1 MGKHRESK
9 VKKMLRRLEMTKSKE
24 GMLAKRVRQELGRV
38 RYKLEKLNLEI
49 AAFSHK
55 SRKWRS
61 LKRAGTSIPRSKKI
75 STPVHSPQKHRALGL
90 QVTLRAAH
98 DKVGKIANQ
107 FNKVIA
113 KSQRL
118 EKAKARITRVY
129 RLKLTRYLF
138 QVHKLE
144 NKKRK
149 LKMMLSVLVARSIK
163 EATGRIWSVRK
174 LVARN
179 AYRVAG
185 GRYETKMVSEIHILR
200 LRKRKLDRQV
210 KKEMG
215 RYINEMM
222 TLNRGIRVL
231 RKIKTRMKRALKREM
246 KNRKTELLRRS
257 RKLNTQIEL
266 ENGFINHARHASG
279 FQKVGLAKEAK
290 MEHRKRVQEAT
301 QLKRIT
307 DVVEREAQSHGS
319 GMPKKLTHE
328 ENHLRHLLAT
338 VTKGTRKFAEQRI
351 MMTRRL
357 GNQARHAAKQSRSG
371 IKRERVWRRRL
382 IAAAHWESK
391 QIHDRHNS
399 GSDFRSSEKMYDHII
414 QALKTRIRRERRLR
428 ARRSKILAE
437 KQELERAKSKIFRE
451 AKQSGTLEAQRRR
464 EIKALKL
471 KMQAISQRLLGT
483 HVHVEGVLCAL
494 RKESAEGETKLSRAI
509 KHAKEV
515 RVAAAHIM
523 AHWAS
528 RLNKYKIER
537 VHLYKTLIRNNV
549 DLDRRVEMARKRF
562 KEEQRTLA
570 QQAQQAAQVKRSH
583 SREHVRER
591 FKQYSAHFNQEQ
603 RNILKSK
610 SQNEALIRRLE
621 KKSKTL
627 KNLQQ
632 EKKNYAIMLE
642 GLRKDK
648 TGFVKDFEKNK
659 KKTLRLK
666 LVIERLRKI
675 IASEIVKREKYAA
688 QSRSG
693 QGDFSKHVMHRRE
706 LLKALQGLD
715 TKLGEAARI
724 TKDQRV
730 KTTAVK
736 SREASLEKR
745 RAERAALLRR
755 VQKMERRVVAELR
768 RRRLDGARLTE
779 RRRTIRAELF
789 KAQVARKAI
798 TEKMRRMQSLDH
810 TPENMKGRKISYN
823 EVLRRMRKKATDEVN
838 QMRLDKLNLLSKLR
852 KFEKNMQQDERA
864 AIWKIQQHGVIKE

>member
-1 MGKHRESK
+1 MGRAKSQLRQAHASMNYLLTTLKKVQAWQQLPVEKVRILEEKERKSGRKVKHVRSRRQKMEARLRLVQARLFEKSGKVMKLKARQTRQLRRSHTRERQLVEKLKHRESK

-55 SRKWRS
+55 SHKWRS
-61 LKRAGTSIPRSKKI
+61 LKRAGTSVPRSKKI

-301 QLKRIT
+301 QLKRTT
-307 DVVEREAQSHGS
+307 DVVERESQSH
-319 GMPKKLTHE
+319 
-328 ENHLRHLLAT
+328 R
-338 VTKGTRKFAEQRI
+338 
-351 MMTRRL
+351 
-357 GNQARHAAKQSRSG
+357 
-371 IKRERVWRRRL
+371 
-382 IAAAHWESK
+382 
-391 QIHDRHNS
+391 
-399 GSDFRSSEKMYDHII
+399 
-414 QALKTRIRRERRLR
+414 
-428 ARRSKILAE
+428 
-437 KQELERAKSKIFRE
+437 
-451 AKQSGTLEAQRRR
+451 
-464 EIKALKL
+464 
-471 KMQAISQRLLGT
+471 
-483 HVHVEGVLCAL
+483 
-494 RKESAEGETKLSRAI
+494 
-509 KHAKEV
+509 
-515 RVAAAHIM
+515 
-523 AHWAS
+523 
-528 RLNKYKIER
+528 
-537 VHLYKTLIRNNV
+537 
-549 DLDRRVEMARKRF
+549 
-562 KEEQRTLA
+562 
-570 QQAQQAAQVKRSH
+570 
-583 SREHVRER
+583 
-591 FKQYSAHFNQEQ
+591 
-603 RNILKSK
+603 
-610 SQNEALIRRLE
+610 
-621 KKSKTL
+621 
-627 KNLQQ
+627 
-632 EKKNYAIMLE
+632 
-642 GLRKDK
+642 
-648 TGFVKDFEKNK
+648 
-659 KKTLRLK
+659 
-666 LVIERLRKI
+666 
-675 IASEIVKREKYAA
+675 
-688 QSRSG
+688 
-693 QGDFSKHVMHRRE
+693 
-706 LLKALQGLD
+706 
-715 TKLGEAARI
+715 
-724 TKDQRV
+724 
-730 KTTAVK
+730 
-736 SREASLEKR
+736 
-745 RAERAALLRR
+745 
-755 VQKMERRVVAELR
+755 
-768 RRRLDGARLTE
+768 
-779 RRRTIRAELF
+779 
-789 KAQVARKAI
+789 
-798 TEKMRRMQSLDH
+798 
-810 TPENMKGRKISYN
+810 
-823 EVLRRMRKKATDEVN
+823 
-838 QMRLDKLNLLSKLR
+838 
-852 KFEKNMQQDERA
+852 
-864 AIWKIQQHGVIKE
+864 